1 MSNQDSTTFVD
12 SVASQAPAPPVRRKS
27 RRRKNKP
34 RNGLSHSTAPNQ
46 PAIEIIDDAHSYFKD
61 GITATAIWLLIRH
74 WLRTAMAAGYGI
86 SLLIHAVALL
96 IMSFVV
102 LSQIDFEES
111 IISSISSDDET
122 SLFDEI
128 VDVRMDMPEGDIS
141 LEKDLDSA
149 TNMDMADWADNPI
162 TTGVEDSIESLFE
175 KDGAKGLGG
184 GGFMAPPNSRIF
196 KKGSFSAWTIPDDP
210 EPGQD
215 YVIVIVVKLPKR
227 VKRYRA
233 SDLVGLV
240 VGTDGYRQAV
250 PGPQYS
256 RGTVYLPMKDHMAKL
271 VVKVPGGASRVR
283 DVINIR
289 SKTLKEKQ
297 KIELEF

>member
-1 MSNQDSTTFVD
+1 MSNHDSTTFVD
-12 SVASQAPAPPVRRKS
+12 SVASQATGLPVRRKG
-27 RRRKNKP
+27 RHRKNRAP
-34 RNGLSHSTAPNQ
+34 AGTARDASSIHPVSVTN
-46 PAIEIIDDAHSYFKD
+46 DDLRLIFED
-61 GITATAIWLLIRH
+61 GVTAGAIWLLVKRWI
-74 WLRTAMAAGYGI
+74 RTAAAAGYGI

-102 LSQIDFEES
+102 LSQIDFDES
-111 IISSISSDDET
+111 ILTSIASDEET

-141 LEKDLDSA
+141 LEKSLDSA
-149 TNMDMADWADNPI
+149 ANIDMADWAETPV
-162 TTGVEDSIESLFE
+162 TTGIEDSIESLFE
-175 KDGAKGLGG
+175 KEGAKGLGG
-184 GGFMAPPNSRIF
+184 GGFMAPPNSRVF
-196 KKGSFSAWTIPDDP
+196 KKGSFSVWTIPDDP

-240 VGTDGYRQAV
+240 VGTDGYRQII

>member
-27 RRRKNKP
+27 RHRKKKP
-34 RNGLSHSTAPNQ
+34 LNSLSQTTAPIQ
-46 PAIEIIDDAHSYFKD
+46 PAIATDEPHSYFKD
-61 GITATAIWLLIRH
+61 GITAAAIWLLIRF
-74 WLRTAMAAGYGI
+74 WLRTAVAAGYGI

-102 LSQIDFEES
+102 LSQMDFEES
-111 IISSISSDDET
+111 IISSISSDEET

-141 LEKDLDSA
+141 LEKTLDSA
-149 TNMDMADWADNPI
+149 SNMDMADWADNPI

-175 KDGAKGLGG
+175 KDGAKGLGS

-210 EPGQD
+210 KPGQD

-240 VGTDGYRQAV
+240 VGTDGYRQV
-250 PGPQYS
+250 IPGPEYS

-271 VVKVPGGASRVR
+271 AVKVPGGASRVR